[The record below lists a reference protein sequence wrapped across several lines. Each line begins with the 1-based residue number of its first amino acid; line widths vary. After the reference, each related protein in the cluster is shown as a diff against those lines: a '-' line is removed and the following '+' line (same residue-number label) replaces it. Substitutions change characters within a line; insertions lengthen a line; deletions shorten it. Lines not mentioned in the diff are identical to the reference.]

1 MTTGRINQVTI
12 INSIQKNELE
22 KKDIQLEA
30 QQCKPLLT
38 KGKHVHKEW
47 KRF

>member
-30 QQCKPLLT
+30 QHCKPLLA
-38 KGKHVHKEW
+38 KGEHVHKEW